1 MLYTPNLCWCTEK
14 QQLSCCANECPVQ
27 VEAFAMD
34 GRGAMIRRVYPFF
47 WNTSIG
53 VSLIYHVPH
62 TTPSVEPPLV
72 TITVWQMGSGY
83 V

>member
-1 MLYTPNLCWCTEK
+1 
-14 QQLSCCANECPVQ
+14 
-27 VEAFAMD
+27 MD